1 MATPNPNPSSPVLSP
16 DLTGLSDHTVAT
28 LFEVQRGQ
36 GGWIQKPGTAVVKAP
51 LSECALELQANWESR
66 FEESGVDS
74 QAPNATA
81 LAQSGQATDMAR
93 LLDNTLG
100 TSFADYV
107 ANFEG
112 RSSVTKLNS
121 TQTFSGMPPAQLQ
134 VSALFRA
141 WQDPETEV
149 EAPINQLAAWLL
161 PKYLAADGSIIQR
174 LINQPLSTA
183 TLIPLLMPSLT
194 PSFIGMIYKRRS
206 YYPLVIESLTDPL
219 DSPSYRDGSRVHA
232 TVSMTFATLAALD
245 RKDWESNIQRLTL

>member
-1 MATPNPNPSSPVLSP
+1 MATPSPSSPVLSP
-16 DLTGLSDHTVAT
+16 NLLGLSDHTVAT
-28 LFEVQRGQ
+28 FFEVQRGQ
-36 GGWIQKPGTAVVKAP
+36 GGWIQKAGTAVVKAP
-51 LSECALELQANWESR
+51 LSECSLELQANWESR

-141 WQDPETEV
+141 WRDPQAEV
-149 EAPINQLAAWLL
+149 ETPINQLAAWLL

-174 LINQPLSTA
+174 LINQPLSAA
-183 TLIPLLMPSLT
+183 TLMPSLT
-194 PSFIGMIYKRRS
+194 PSFVGMIYKRRS

-245 RKDWESNIQRLTL
+245 RKDWESNVQRLTL